1 MAKYTGPV
9 MKKCRALGINPA
21 DIGISRKSS
30 KQVKF
35 RRRKQSDYALQLKEK
50 QKVKFVYGILEKQ
63 FRGYYEKASR
73 QRGVTGENMLIL
85 LERRLD
91 NVVYRLGLGKTRAM
105 ARQIVNHGHI
115 TVNGKRVDIPSY
127 LVKAGDVIAVKE
139 NKRDMPLWQS
149 VKEVKNLSIVKWL
162 EWDNANLTGKVLS
175 LPERADITTSKSK
188 NTLSSSCTRS
198 KQWR

>member
-63 FRGYYEKASR
+63 FKGYYEKASR
-73 QRGVTGENMLIL
+73 QRGVPGENMLIL
-85 LERRLD
+85 LERGVD
-91 NVVYRLGLGKTRAM
+91 NVDNRPGLG
-105 ARQIVNHGHI
+105 
-115 TVNGKRVDIPSY
+115 
-127 LVKAGDVIAVKE
+127 
-139 NKRDMPLWQS
+139 
-149 VKEVKNLSIVKWL
+149 
-162 EWDNANLTGKVLS
+162 
-175 LPERADITTSKSK
+175 
-188 NTLSSSCTRS
+188 
-198 KQWR
+198 